1 MARYLPVFAL
11 AVKHE
16 YFEGDAHPDRMG
28 LVFTPDKDSAII
40 MQQENLL
47 LRRSVSG
54 FEIWQEQRVDSV
66 GDASAEMNGD
76 LATLNLTFSVT
87 ASDPAFN
94 SYTKWELDKPIQ
106 FENKDSVRLTATQL
120 DTNAINLSSSAGL
133 IDTARH
139 AMQVQFYIRIAHVL
153 KQGMTR
159 YEIELKAKALHWK
172 YFFTGAIGR
181 KAVEIFNLDGS
192 SKEDELLFQ
201 RSTELVNNTGTAFLS
216 KVPFPMRSIPT
227 QRFQLREEGANGRV
241 LMRRLPNAS
250 IHQIGKEGV
259 PGGQTLVVAEIYIH
273 Q

>member
-11 AVKHE
+11 EVKHE
-16 YFEGDAHPDRMG
+16 YFEGDANTDRMG
-28 LVFTPDKDSAII
+28 LVFTPDHDSAIL

-47 LRRSVSG
+47 LRRGLAG
-54 FEIWQEQRVDSV
+54 FEIWQEQETEADEPNL
-66 GDASAEMNGD
+66 SAPGGMLE
-76 LATLNLTFSVT
+76 TLSLVFSVT
-87 ASDPAFN
+87 ASDPAFD
-94 SYTKWELDKPIQ
+94 SYTNWELSKPIQ
-106 FENKDSVRLTATQL
+106 FENKNSVRLTASEL
-120 DTNAINLSSSAGL
+120 DADAIRLSNTNSFSTVKRKLQ
-133 IDTARH
+133 T
-139 AMQVQFYIRIAHVL
+139 QFYVRL
-153 KQGMTR
+153 KHALSHGMTR
-159 YEIELKAKALHWK
+159 YELTLKAKTLHWK
-172 YFFTGAIGR
+172 YYFTGAIGK
-181 KAVEIFNLDGS
+181 KAAEIFNLDGS

-259 PGGQTLVVAEIYIH
+259 PGGQTLIVAEIYIH